1 MRLEEGDGVLLFTN
15 QAIEEC
21 RIYEQELEAWG
32 VDFRSYDVDQN
43 WELAESYGIK
53 TVPTLILFKDWE
65 QIDRLVGFKEQDRIF
80 ELLKYVYNY
89 SE

>member
-1 MRLEEGDGVLLFTN
+1 MTLDFCKFKRT
-15 QAIEEC
+15 
-21 RIYEQELEAWG
+21 
-32 VDFRSYDVDQN
+32 VDFRAYDVDKN

>member
-15 QAIEEC
+15 EAIEEC
-21 RIYEQELEAWG
+21 RIYEQELEEWG
-32 VDFRSYDVDQN
+32 VDFRAYDVDKN